1 MRRHTSGRNRK
12 MSIPKFNND
21 GNLPEGIHL
30 TEEVE
35 FVRRFSIGSARRK
48 WLGERLH
55 ELFVLAKLTGKLERI
70 FVWGSFVSAKE
81 SPNDIDLLLIM
92 SDDFQIEDTPDTCR
106 FLFEHIRARVRFS
119 SDVYWAKST
128 IGEEVLNLW
137 LDTYQTTKDFK
148 RRGIVEV
155 KLS

>member
-1 MRRHTSGRNRK
+1 

-48 WLGERLH
+48 WLGERLQG
-55 ELFVLAKLTGKLERI
+55 LFVLAKLTGKLERI

-81 SPNDIDLLLIM
+81 CNISISTGIPTASPFCKGELRPAL
-92 SDDFQIEDTPDTCR
+92 
-106 FLFEHIRARVRFS
+106 ARLV
-119 SDVYWAKST
+119 
-128 IGEEVLNLW
+128 GHM
-137 LDTYQTTKDFK
+137 
-148 RRGIVEV
+148 
-155 KLS
+155 

>member
-1 MRRHTSGRNRK
+1 M
-12 MSIPKFNND
+12 
-21 GNLPEGIHL
+21 
-30 TEEVE
+30 
-35 FVRRFSIGSARRK
+35 
-48 WLGERLH
+48 GERLR
-55 ELFVLAKLTGKLERI
+55 ELFVLAILTGKLERI

-92 SDDFQIEDTPDTCR
+92 SDDFQIEDTPGTCR

-128 IGEEVLNLW
+128 IGDEVLNLW